1 MRASPLRE
9 RARFCCVMKLA
20 AWRRYTKCNRAVKA
34 TAHCYHARQIAE
46 RRRNCIAAGLR
57 RGCSANLAHPDILK
71 RGGFIVA

>member
-1 MRASPLRE
+1 MLPLPPSLL
-9 RARFCCVMKLA
+9 F
-20 AWRRYTKCNRAVKA
+20 RYTKCNRAVKA

>member
-1 MRASPLRE
+1 
-9 RARFCCVMKLA
+9 MKLA

-57 RGCSANLAHPDILK
+57 GSANLAHPGILK
-71 RGGFIVA
+71 RGGLIVA